1 MPTSAPETLTPRDI
15 ILEIG
20 RNLEA
25 SCIPLLYRVLVPSVF
40 EVFLHPADY
49 HQHELTFPLMREDAA
64 HHLTKQL
71 EKLNKP
77 PRLKLPGR
85 EHVPHQRDGNEW
97 QIHFRIA
104 ESGEVAKGGLVISSQ
119 LRVPASSS
127 GSHTQRTVTARFEE
141 GARTEKADS
150 AGAPASAAPRPI
162 ASTPASATAFAQL
175 TIEGAQHA
183 MERDEIS
190 IGRGGDGRW
199 VDIPIPHQKAISK
212 EHLVLRYA
220 NQRFEAK
227 DTSTNGTKL
236 NGQPMTREA
245 WTPLGAT
252 AQFELAKGVVLDF
265 RALR

>member
-1 MPTSAPETLTPRDI
+1 MAASAPENLTPRDI
-15 ILEIG
+15 IIEIG

-49 HQHELTFPLMREDAA
+49 HAHELTFPLIREEAA

-71 EKLNKP
+71 EKLNQP
-77 PRLKLPGR
+77 PRLKIPGR
-85 EHVPHQRDGNEW
+85 QHLPHQRDGNDW

-119 LRVPASSS
+119 LRVPASGS
-127 GSHTQRTVTARFEE
+127 GTHTQRTVTARFED
-141 GARTEKADS
+141 GARTEKAD
-150 AGAPASAAPRPI
+150 AAAPASLPP
-162 ASTPASATAFAQL
+162 SATAFAQL
-175 TIEGAQHA
+175 TIDGTQHA

-199 VDIPIPHQKAISK
+199 VDIPIPHQRAVSK

-227 DTSTNGTKL
+227 DMSTNGTKL
-236 NGQPMTREA
+236 NGQPMTRAA
-245 WTPLGAT
+245 WTPVGAT